1 MTTKQRFSAA
11 VVIGIVSAALLAAQ
25 SPDPLIGT
33 WKMNV
38 AKSKGSTLKAGSTV
52 VEAAGK
58 GLKFSVEFVA
68 ADGTVSKWAFTANLD
83 GKDVPVTG
91 NSPYGDTASL
101 ARVGANTTTITSK
114 QGGKV
119 TVTSTIV
126 VAADGKTRTST
137 SKGTDVK
144 GQTVDTVA
152 VYEKQ

>member
-1 MTTKQRFSAA
+1 VTTKQRFSAA
-11 VVIGIVSAALLAAQ
+11 VLVGIVSGALLAAQ

-33 WKMNV
+33 WKLNV
-38 AKSKGSTLKAGSTV
+38 AKSKGSPLKSGSTI

-68 ADGTVSKWAFTANLD
+68 ADGTVSKWGFTANLD
-83 GKDVPVTG
+83 GKDVPITG
-91 NSPYGDTASL
+91 NSPYGDSASL

-126 VAADGKTRTST
+126 VAADRKTRTT
-137 SKGTDVK
+137 TTKGTDVK
-144 GQTVDTVA
+144 GQTVDSVS

>member
-1 MTTKQRFSAA
+1 VTTKHRLSAA
-11 VVIGIVSAALLAAQ
+11 VLIGMVTAALLPAQ
-25 SPDPLIGT
+25 SLDPLIGT
-33 WKMNV
+33 WKLNV
-38 AKSKGSTLKAGSTV
+38 AKSKGSTLKGGSTV

-101 ARVGANTTTITSK
+101 ARVGANTTIITSK
-114 QGGKV
+114 QDGKV

-126 VAADGKTRTST
+126 VAPDGKTRTST

-152 VYEKQ
+152 VYERQ